1 MKYVC
6 SFCVML
12 LASTWSSAQSDTI
25 THVLERGESIEY
37 LAEKYSVTE
46 ADIRNCNSNFESFYT
61 GMELRIPVT
70 KRSVAST
77 SSSSSYGSIQTSL
90 CEHADALFAEK
101 EYKKAEKAYS
111 AVIKSNPLCTDAYY
125 GRALA
130 YYNRGKWKSAIK
142 DFRTVISSGDCS
154 ESVRSQC
161 RDLLAKAQSN
171 REEQLERRSEMWGA
185 LFATAAVTTA
195 AVITA
200 KQQSKQHTSSI
211 KHASTSNHSYCSSDS
226 DDEESTSYSSDL
238 SKKSSCSGPRK
249 YNCGNTG
256 ICALCNGDGLMNNN
270 LGFGANSEKCT
281 LCGGSGKCKYCN

>member
-1 MKYVC
+1 MKYLFLILLIIPVC
-6 SFCVML
+6 SL
-12 LASTWSSAQSDTI
+12 AQSDTI
-25 THVLERGESIEY
+25 HHIVERGESIEY
-37 LAEKYSVTE
+37 LAGKYRVTE
-46 ADIRNCNSNFESFYT
+46 ADIRKCNSNLELFYT
-61 GMELRIPVT
+61 GMELRIPMS
-70 KRSVAST
+70 KPSVAMT
-77 SSSSSYGSIQTSL
+77 SSSTPYSSIQTSL
-90 CEHADALFAEK
+90 CERGDALLRGK

-111 AVIKSNPLCTDAYY
+111 AVIKSNPSCTDAYY

-130 YYNRGKWKSAIK
+130 YYNRSKWKNAIE
-142 DFRTVISSGDCS
+142 DFRTVISSSDCS
-154 ESVRSQC
+154 NSVRSQC
-161 RDLLAKAQSN
+161 RDLLAKAQAN
-171 REEQLERRSEMWGA
+171 REEQLERKNEMWGA

-211 KHASTSNHSYCSSDS
+211 KHASTSNHSYGSSDS
-226 DDEESTSYSSDL
+226 NDEESTSYSSDP